1 MGVLTFSTH
10 AMRHFSAEPQLV
22 YEILIDYDSYAEWAP
37 LIAKSKLLAKEGE
50 LAIAEFELVHK
61 KAGKVTVEAIHG
73 KNRLVL
79 TRVISGKVPVFQWE
93 WTIAAADKNECDV
106 TLSIE
111 GNRNW
116 NWLAGGYRDLMSPK
130 ASLDRLQ
137 SELAVF
143 QPELAISDAQG
154 EKILELS
161 ETDEGLVCWLRGKK
175 YILNPATEGKS

>member
-1 MGVLTFSTH
+1 MGVLTFSSNAT
-10 AMRHFSAEPQLV
+10 RRFSAEPQLV

-37 LIAKSKLLAKEGE
+37 LVAKSKLLAKEGE
-50 LAIAEFELVHK
+50 LAIAEFELVRQ

-93 WTIAAADKNECDV
+93 WKIAAADKNECEV

-111 GNRNW
+111 GSRNW
-116 NWLAGGYRDLMSPK
+116 NWVAGGYREFVSAK
-130 ASLDRLQ
+130 VALDRLEAEI
-137 SELAVF
+137 SIF
-143 QPELAISDAQG
+143 QPEVAIANAQG

-175 YILNPATEGKS
+175 YILNPAGEAKL

>member
-1 MGVLTFSTH
+1 MGVLTFSKS
-10 AMRHFSAEPQLV
+10 ASRRFSAEPQLV
-22 YEILIDYDSYAEWAP
+22 YEILIDYDSYSEWAP

-79 TRVISGKVPVFQWE
+79 TRVISGKVPVFQWQ

-116 NWLAGGYRDLMSPK
+116 GWLPGGFRDLMSPK
-130 ASLDRLQ
+130 AGLARLE
-137 SELAVF
+137 SEHAVF
-143 QPELAISDAQG
+143 QPELAIADAQ
-154 EKILELS
+154 
-161 ETDEGLVCWLRGKK
+161 
-175 YILNPATEGKS
+175 

>member
-1 MGVLTFSTH
+1 MGVLTFSTQ
-10 AMRHFSAEPQLV
+10 ATRRFSAEPQLV

-37 LIAKSKLLAKEGE
+37 LITKSKLLAKEGE

-79 TRVISGKVPVFQWE
+79 TRVISGKVPVFKWE

-111 GNRNW
+111 GSRNW
-116 NWLAGGYRDLMSPK
+116 SWLAGGYGDLMSPK
-130 ASLDRLQ
+130 AGLDRLQ

-175 YILNPATEGKS
+175 YILNPAAGGKS